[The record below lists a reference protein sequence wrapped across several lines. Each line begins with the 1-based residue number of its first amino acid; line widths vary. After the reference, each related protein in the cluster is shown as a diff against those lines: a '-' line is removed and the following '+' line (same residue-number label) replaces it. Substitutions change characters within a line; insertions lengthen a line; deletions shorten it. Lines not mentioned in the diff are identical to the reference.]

1 MFEWKR
7 KKRERIA
14 EDVVRIREMLKEEQ
28 IKYRMYFNN
37 RFLGSPFQ
45 FPVMEGL
52 AEIRIR

>member
-7 KKRERIA
+7 KKKERIA